1 MKPVLI
7 VEGKQYDVAQIN
19 YHNGNPTGV
28 GVFDEHGNYKI
39 YHDEKENLYIE
50 APLKIDVSECLK
62 WQGRYDE
69 VYETLDKVIVDNQT
83 RMQLLANEIADHDN
97 SFIPCPQKD
106 ERNKL
111 KLETV
116 GLIDAQEI
124 VHGFMVDDVDLT
136 GGGEEIE

>member
-19 YHNGNPTGV
+19 YHVGRITAV
-28 GVFDEHGNYKI
+28 GVFDDNGNYKI

-50 APLKIDVSECLK
+50 APLKINVSECLK
-62 WQGRYDE
+62 WLGRYDE
-69 VYETLDKVIVDNQT
+69 VYQTLDKAIVDNQT
-83 RMQLLANEIADHDN
+83 RMQFLANEIADHEN

-106 ERNKL
+106 ERDKL

-124 VHGFMVDDVDLT
+124 VHGFMEDDVDLS
-136 GGGEEIE
+136 GGE